1 MFNSL
6 KSPIVLIGI
15 SILLGIGGQ
24 FLFKHGLN
32 KLTGSTPFQ
41 LSHLKN
47 PASLMNRLK
56 EHGDAVSGYV
66 YEQLSAESKKM
77 LTAYDSAANPSE
89 ELQKSVVSD
98 LNKIMQANGLY
109 DRERFSS
116 VDLTDKIKNDAAKN
130 PTGKDLAALN
140 RKLLQEA
147 YPNDL
152 LPAGI
157 ELTPRIVFLFFTPHI
172 FLGLCL
178 YVLSTFSW
186 LSALSKV
193 PLSLAYPMLSTGY
206 MIIFIVGVLFL
217 GEKFTY
223 AKLFAN
229 LLIIAGISLLFTGK
243 N

>member
-1 MFNSL
+1 MNFL
-6 KSPIVLIGI
+6 KSPIVLLGI

-47 PASLMNRLK
+47 PATLMNRLK
-56 EHGDAVSGYV
+56 EHGDPVSGYV
-66 YEQLSAESKKM
+66 YEQLSPESKKM
-77 LTAYDSAANPSE
+77 LSAYNSSGAPSD
-89 ELQKSVVSD
+89 ELQKSIVGD
-98 LNKIMQANGLY
+98 LNRLMQDAALY
-109 DRERFSS
+109 NKDRFSG

-147 YPNDL
+147 YPDEL

-157 ELTPRIVFLFFTPHI
+157 ELTPKIVFLFFTPHI

-193 PLSLAYPMLSTGY
+193 PLSFAYPMLSTGY
-206 MIIFIVGVLFL
+206 LLIFVIGILFL